1 MCTFFVRTTLKNVKK
16 KGYRLTVLL
25 ELLAFFT
32 GEAAVEALLLI
43 CSLDGAASG
52 LEEAASTSAEAKWPC
67 DELREEVRLDIGE
80 LLPPILFKDE
90 LDLSSSPPPLLLS
103 RPLSLSKRRTIEATL
118 RGCVFLTSA
127 SSEDFFRPTTGLFEA
142 EGIFSIKS
150 FGNL

>member
-1 MCTFFVRTTLKNVKK
+1 MCRFFVTTTLKNVKRCI
-16 KGYRLTVLL
+16 GNWLTVLL
-25 ELLAFFT
+25 EVLAFFT
-32 GEAAVEALLLI
+32 EEAAVEALLLI
-43 CSLDGAASG
+43 CSLDVAASG
-52 LEEAASTSAEAKWPC
+52 LGEASTSAEARWPC

-90 LDLSSSPPPLLLS
+90 LDLSSSPPPRLLS

>member
-1 MCTFFVRTTLKNVKK
+1 MCTFFVRTTLKNFKRRIDN
-16 KGYRLTVLL
+16 RLTVLL
-25 ELLAFFT
+25 EVLAFFT

-43 CSLDGAASG
+43 CSLDVAATG
-52 LEEAASTSAEAKWPC
+52 LDEASTSAEAKWPC

-80 LLPPILFKDE
+80 LLPILFKDE
-90 LDLSSSPPPLLLS
+90 LDLSSSPPPRLLS

-127 SSEDFFRPTTGLFEA
+127 SSEDFFLPTTGLFEA